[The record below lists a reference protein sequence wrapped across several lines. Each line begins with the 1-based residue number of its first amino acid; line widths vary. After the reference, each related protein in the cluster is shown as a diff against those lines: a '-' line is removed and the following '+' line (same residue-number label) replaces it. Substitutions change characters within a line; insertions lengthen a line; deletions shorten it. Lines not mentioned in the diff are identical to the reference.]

1 MGRWSTS
8 PTHST
13 VHEGQI
19 SAGGLKWC
27 KWLNLQQKLQLT
39 QTLCFTIPEASFSIP
54 NRCLARLTVRINRAT
69 DAPECSPPGVVALEH
84 GAQSRTC
91 FWWAEPHL
99 GHRTHP
105 APLSRHGPSAMWCV
119 AALLFPTPLK
129 HPGEP
134 GWRSVVWCV
143 PPAHTRTLAALDSLK
158 GETSPSLS
166 SFLGLFCT
174 ATLSKYSCKADTEW
188 G

>member
-19 SAGGLKWC
+19 SAGVGLKWC
-27 KWLNLQQKLQLT
+27 KWLNPQQKLQLT
-39 QTLCFTIPEASFSIP
+39 RTLCFTIPEASFSIP

-69 DAPECSPPGVVALEH
+69 DAPECSPPGVVTLEH

-99 GHRTHP
+99 GHRTTSCTAFQARPQCHVVCCSIAVPNPVKTSRRARLEERGVVCAGPGPWQLWIHSRVRHP
-105 APLSRHGPSAMWCV
+105 PV
-119 AALLFPTPLK
+119 FLLF
-129 HPGEP
+129 
-134 GWRSVVWCV
+134 
-143 PPAHTRTLAALDSLK
+143 
-158 GETSPSLS
+158 
-166 SFLGLFCT
+166 
-174 ATLSKYSCKADTEW
+174 
-188 G
+188 